1 MLPVTGLA
9 PRRPGQGKLAG
20 EKCLC
25 YTGYLCE
32 SGGIG
37 RRTGLRI
44 QRFIHAGS
52 SHASRTRIC
61 KDVPGRAAERPCF
74 LRPGFQAERVCPV
87 PGREAWHFPAS
98 RGATRPAGLPAAR
111 RIRRPSGPDLLRCWP
126 PSGEIVLPAL
136 SGSGRPCPAAVRSL
150 VPDAPLRAARR
161 PFPPFRQRVPAILTG
176 TLPCLSLAAGSRRE
190 DGAGRLKS
198 AVLWAM
204 RSDCRGWRVT
214 RHAG

>member
-52 SHASRTRIC
+52 SPASRTRIC

-111 RIRRPSGPDLLRCWP
+111 RIRRLPAPACSGVGHPPGRSSCP
-126 PSGEIVLPAL
+126 PSPGAGGRVRPLCGPLSPMPRCGPPAVLSRL
-136 SGSGRPCPAAVRSL
+136 SGKG
-150 VPDAPLRAARR
+150 PL
-161 PFPPFRQRVPAILTG
+161 P
-176 TLPCLSLAAGSRRE
+176 S
-190 DGAGRLKS
+190 
-198 AVLWAM
+198 
-204 RSDCRGWRVT
+204 
-214 RHAG
+214 

>member
-52 SHASRTRIC
+52 SPASRTRIC

-111 RIRRPSGPDLLRCWP
+111 RIRRPSGPGLLRCWP
-126 PSGEIVLPAL
+126 
-136 SGSGRPCPAAVRSL
+136 
-150 VPDAPLRAARR
+150 
-161 PFPPFRQRVPAILTG
+161 
-176 TLPCLSLAAGSRRE
+176 PCLSLAAGSRRE

>member
-1 MLPVTGLA
+1 MRGKSVCAIQGIFARVAELVDALDLESSGLSMRVQVPPLA
-9 PRRPGQGKLAG
+9 PEFARTFPAG
-20 EKCLC
+20 PRNVL
-25 YTGYLCE
+25 
-32 SGGIG
+32 
-37 RRTGLRI
+37 
-44 QRFIHAGS
+44 
-52 SHASRTRIC
+52 
-61 KDVPGRAAERPCF
+61 VF

-111 RIRRPSGPDLLRCWP
+111 RIRRPSGPGLLRCWP
-126 PSGEIVLPAL
+126 PSGEIGLPAL

-150 VPDAPLRAARR
+150 VPDAPLRAALR
-161 PFPPFRQRVPAILTG
+161 PFPPFRQRAPAILTG

>member
-52 SHASRTRIC
+52 SPASRTRIC

-74 LRPGFQAERVCPV
+74 FA
-87 PGREAWHFPAS
+87 
-98 RGATRPAGLPAAR
+98 AGLPGGTRLSRAWPGGMALPGIPGRHPARGAAGSSAD
-111 RIRRPSGPDLLRCWP
+111 PASSGPGLLRCWP
-126 PSGEIVLPAL
+126 PSGEIGLPAL

-150 VPDAPLRAARR
+150 VPDAPLRAALR
-161 PFPPFRQRVPAILTG
+161 PFPPFRQRAPAILTG

>member
-1 MLPVTGLA
+1 MRGKSVCAIQGIFARVAELVDALDLESSGLSMRVQVPPLA
-9 PRRPGQGKLAG
+9 PEFARTFPAG
-20 EKCLC
+20 PRNVLVFC
-25 YTGYLCE
+25 
-32 SGGIG
+32 G
-37 RRTGLRI
+37 R
-44 QRFIHAGS
+44 
-52 SHASRTRIC
+52 ASRRNAS
-61 KDVPGRAAERPCF
+61 VPC
-74 LRPGFQAERVCPV
+74 
-87 PGREAWHFPAS
+87 
-98 RGATRPAGLPAAR
+98 PAGRHGTSRHPGAPPGPRGCRQLGGSGVLPAPAF
-111 RIRRPSGPDLLRCWP
+111 SGVA

-161 PFPPFRQRVPAILTG
+161 PFPPFRQRAPAILTG